1 MFLYSPWVVEGK
13 VHSLLTF
20 PYVFVIT
27 FYNIYQMFWCS
38 ANRYTLRNVA
48 RCWTYETSLLVDE
61 DINNEIPYNEYLEYF
76 APDFTLHPE
85 VVTRQENANSKQYLE
100 AITKHVY
107 DNLKMVSALFPCII
121 FVCSER
127 SIHWKTSLL
136 CRFNIPPV
144 FKCRMC
150 QEIY

>member
-1 MFLYSPWVVEGK
+1 
-13 VHSLLTF
+13 
-20 PYVFVIT
+20 
-27 FYNIYQMFWCS
+27 MFWRS
-38 ANRYTLRNVA
+38 ANSYTLRNVA

-107 DNLKMVSALFPCII
+107 DNLKMVRAVFSCLI

-127 SIHWKTSLL
+127 FVHGKPF
-136 CRFNIPPV
+136 RFAGATFPQCSNAGCARGSFSNSRKRCHIE
-144 FKCRMC
+144 R
-150 QEIY
+150 